1 MGAVIQLWVGG
12 VEQASELAPTGY
24 GMALFKM
31 LAALVVVCV
40 LAYLLLRLAQRHLG
54 GRAQG
59 GLLRVVD
66 RCPLT
71 GRQSLWVVEVDGRF
85 FLIGTTD
92 GSITKLA
99 ELEGDQIPSDLER
112 ARSQR
117 SFWDLLKG
125 KRGGPGGS
133 DKEGR

>member
-1 MGAVIQLWVGG
+1 MEGAVIQLFAGVG
-12 VEQASELAPTGY
+12 EAPELAPTGY

-31 LAALVVVCV
+31 LAALVVVCA

-54 GRAQG
+54 ARARG
-59 GLLRVVD
+59 GVVRVVD
-66 RCPLT
+66 RCPLA
-71 GRQSLWVVEVDGRF
+71 GRQSLWVVEVAGRF

-99 ELEGDQIPSDLER
+99 ELEGDRIPDLER
-112 ARSQR
+112 SRSQR
-117 SFWDLLKG
+117 SFWELLKG
-125 KRGGPGGS
+125 KGAGPEGP